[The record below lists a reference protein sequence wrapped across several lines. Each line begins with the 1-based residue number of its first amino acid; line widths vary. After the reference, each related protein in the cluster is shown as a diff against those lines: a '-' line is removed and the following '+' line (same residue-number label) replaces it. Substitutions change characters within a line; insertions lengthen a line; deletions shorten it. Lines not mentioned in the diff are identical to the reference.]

1 MRLKKLI
8 GRSVILPLYDRA
20 KGTTICRSLS
30 LLEKYSTYSRKEVQ
44 AYQLKRVRELL
55 RHAYDNVPFY
65 RKRLDDA
72 EIQPENL
79 ASLEDMKRIPA
90 LTRDDIQNAYQDLMA
105 QNMDHSGYYQGSS
118 SGSTGEPVRY
128 MRDPYCSSMGQAA
141 RYFGWSLS
149 GWEFGK
155 RYLTLWGNPTI
166 VAGDWK
172 KKSSILKSKLF
183 SESKFPAFTLV
194 NDESMRALADL
205 YMDSK
210 FDYIQGY
217 TNAIFAFAEYIR
229 KSPKSFPRI
238 QGVLT
243 TAETLQAHQRKLIEE
258 QIGPVYDF
266 YGCGEINGVAFQCK
280 ERSDYH
286 IIDPHVY
293 LEYGDVMDDEGNR
306 ELIIT
311 DLDNF
316 AMPLIRY
323 ANGDMGKPGANEV
336 CLCGL
341 EFSRLGSV
349 SGRISDVIR
358 TPGGGTLSVP
368 SIMGSHLLKELHGL
382 LRYQAKLVEKDRI
395 IFKIQV
401 NDAFSEVQEAL
412 LRSTLGEYLDNDF
425 SWDIEYCEKIIPQKN
440 GKYKLFIDSTLSR

>member
-1 MRLKKLI
+1 MGFKRFI
-8 GRSVILPLYDRA
+8 GRSAILPLYDQA
-20 KGTTICRSLS
+20 KGTTICKSLS
-30 LLEKYSTYSRKEVQ
+30 VLEEYAESSREEIQ
-44 AYQLKRVRELL
+44 GYQLKRLRKLL
-55 RHAYDNVPFY
+55 RHAYDNVSFY
-65 RKRLDDA
+65 YKRLNDA
-72 EIQPENL
+72 GVHPGDFTC
-79 ASLEDMKRIPA
+79 LEDMKRIPP
-90 LTRDDIQNAYQDLMA
+90 LTRDDIQNSYQDLMA
-105 QNMDHSGYYQGSS
+105 KNMDHSGYYQGSS

-128 MRDPYCSSMGQAA
+128 LRDTYCSSMGQAA

-194 NDESMRALADL
+194 NDESMEALADL
-205 YMDSK
+205 YLDSQ

-217 TNAIFAFAEYIR
+217 TNAIFSFAEYIR
-229 KSPKSFPRI
+229 KSNQVFPKI

-243 TAETLQAHQRKLIEE
+243 TAETLQPHQRRLIEE

-266 YGCGEINGVAFQCK
+266 YGCGEINGVAFQCR

-286 IIDPHVY
+286 VIDPHVY
-293 LEYGDVMDDEGNR
+293 LEYGDVVDDEGNR

-316 AMPLIRY
+316 AMPLLRY
-323 ANGDMGKPGANEV
+323 ANGDMGKPGAEEV
-336 CLCGL
+336 CPCGL

-349 SGRISDVIR
+349 SGRTSDVIR
-358 TPGGGTLSVP
+358 TPGGGTLAVP
-368 SIMGSHLLKELHGL
+368 SIMGSHLLKKLHGL
-382 LRYQAKLVEKDRI
+382 VRYQAELVEKDRI
-395 IFKIQV
+395 LFRLQV
-401 NDAFSEVQEAL
+401 NDAFNDEQEAL
-412 LRSTLGEYLDNDF
+412 LKSTLGEYLDNDF
-425 SWDIEYCEKIIPQKN
+425 RWGLEYCEKITPQKN
-440 GKYKLFIDSTLSR
+440 GKYKLFIDRTKEL